1 MLKRLIVTSLH
12 VYWWQAPSAQISSH
26 LKPSITSFVV
36 PTAFRE
42 TSTTFATTRSSRVTP
57 RAIQPS
63 AARSLKTWPTRLTC
77 CRASNDACRQA
88 RNARNGHES
97 LLQPDAPSCGT
108 REKPRVT
115 RIKKYFVLG
124 PLFFAKPRTKNK
136 AQNTK
141 HQ

>member
-57 RAIQPS
+57 PAIQPS

-77 CRASNDACRQA
+77 CRAPNDVCRPA
-88 RNARNGHES
+88 RNAKLRHES

-108 REKPRVT
+108 RERQPVT
-115 RIKKYFVLG
+115 RTKIR
-124 PLFFAKPRTKNK
+124 FASHN
-136 AQNTK
+136 AGGVG
-141 HQ
+141 